1 MNKLWFFHQ
10 RAYMVVARVI
20 FFLKFKLLYYKSQ
33 YEIYIL
39 FNDGTKAVQLYVK
52 K

>member
-1 MNKLWFFHQ
+1 
-10 RAYMVVARVI
+10 MVLPPKSLHGSSKGY

-39 FNDGTKAVQLYVK
+39 FNDDTKAVQLYVK